1 MEGYN
6 KINGEFLIN
15 LYANML
21 GCTRLTACSTKLR
34 NSLNILMCSLLEAVY
49 FILGTVLK
57 TNCE

>member
-1 MEGYN
+1 MEDYK

-21 GCTRLTACSTKLR
+21 GCTRVIACLTKLR
-34 NSLNILMCSLLEAVY
+34 NYLNILMCSLLEAVY
-49 FILGTVLK
+49 FILGVLK